1 MKLAAMLTTGL
12 CTLIFLASSGVA
24 SQPSPT
30 VLCKK
35 PTVPGHV
42 KVTDPGIYSREPR
55 TCILNYFEAPAP
67 NAVFVPIRAI
77 DWKRWDS
84 ESAYGLGTILIPR
97 ERPGGPREGWSHEPA
112 KVTLSR
118 PREVCGHD
126 VFTAARIFWVYG
138 PFDEHTRL
146 DPVPVVG
153 RGC

>member
-1 MKLAAMLTTGL
+1 MKLAATLTAGL
-12 CTLIFLASSGVA
+12 CTLVFLVAPGAA
-24 SQPSPT
+24 SQSSPT

-42 KVTDPGIYSREPR
+42 KVTDPGIYSYKPK

-67 NAVFVPIRAI
+67 KAVFVPIRAI
-77 DWKRWDS
+77 DWERWDS
-84 ESAYGLGTILIPR
+84 ESAYGRGTILLR
-97 ERPGGPREGWSHEPA
+97 RVGPTGQREGWSHEPA

-126 VFTAARIFWVYG
+126 VFTAARILYG

-153 RGC
+153 EGC